1 MSASGHSE
9 MNSERD
15 ENYRLIC
22 AKRGTHW
29 WVELR
34 AGAWWAVGSP
44 SADLDEAIQS
54 VCDKF
59 ALEHPKYRLTVDSP
73 STDLRIDNRPL
84 PEITTPASSTD
95 LSDLF
100 I

>member
-1 MSASGHSE
+1 
-9 MNSERD
+9 MNAERD

-44 SADLDEAIQS
+44 SADLDAAIQS
-54 VCDKF
+54 ARAKF
-59 ALEHPKYRLTVDSP
+59 AVDHPQVRVVFDGSP
-73 STDLRIDNRPL
+73 TPDPVVK
-84 PEITTPASSTD
+84 PVCQQPVITKQSETD

-100 I
+100 L

>member
-1 MSASGHSE
+1 

-29 WVELR
+29 QVEVR
-34 AGAWWAVGSP
+34 TGGWWAVGRPSP
-44 SADLDEAIQS
+44 DLLEAIENA
-54 VCDKF
+54 KNRF
-59 ALEHPKYRLTVDSP
+59 AADNPQVRIVFDGKNAHYPVVNVPRQHP
-73 STDLRIDNRPL
+73 
-84 PEITTPASSTD
+84 ITTKSETD

-100 I
+100 Q

>member
-1 MSASGHSE
+1 MIA
-9 MNSERD
+9 ERD

-29 WVELR
+29 WVEVR

-44 SADLDEAIQS
+44 SPDLLEAIENA
-54 VCDKF
+54 KNRF
-59 ALEHPKYRLTVDSP
+59 AADNPQVRIVFDAIRAPDSIINAAHQ
-73 STDLRIDNRPL
+73 L
-84 PEITTPASSTD
+84 PASTEQSETD

-100 I
+100 Q

>member
-1 MSASGHSE
+1 MI
-9 MNSERD
+9 SERD

-29 WVELR
+29 WVEVR

-44 SADLDEAIQS
+44 SPDLLEAIENA
-54 VCDKF
+54 KNRF
-59 ALEHPKYRLTVDSP
+59 AADNPQVSIVFD
-73 STDLRIDNRPL
+73 DNRALDPVVNVACQQ
-84 PEITTPASSTD
+84 PITTKSETD

-100 I
+100 E

>member
-1 MSASGHSE
+1 MIA
-9 MNSERD
+9 ERD

-29 WVELR
+29 QVEVR

-44 SADLDEAIQS
+44 SPDLLEAIENA
-54 VCDKF
+54 KNRF
-59 ALEHPKYRLTVDSP
+59 AADNPQV
-73 STDLRIDNRPL
+73 RIVFDGKNVNYPVVNVPRQYP
-84 PEITTPASSTD
+84 ITTKSETD

-100 I
+100 Q

>member
-1 MSASGHSE
+1 MIA
-9 MNSERD
+9 ERD

-29 WVELR
+29 QVEVR

-44 SADLDEAIQS
+44 SPDLMEAIENANNRFAADNPQVRIVFDASRAPDSIVKPVCVEPVTVKQS
-54 VCDKF
+54 
-59 ALEHPKYRLTVDSP
+59 L
-73 STDLRIDNRPL
+73 
-84 PEITTPASSTD
+84 TD

-100 I
+100 Q

>member
-1 MSASGHSE
+1 MIA
-9 MNSERD
+9 ERD

-29 WVELR
+29 WVEVR

-44 SADLDEAIQS
+44 SPDLLEAIENA
-54 VCDKF
+54 KNRF
-59 ALEHPKYRLTVDSP
+59 AADNPQV
-73 STDLRIDNRPL
+73 RIVFDGSHARDPVINAVSQQPI
-84 PEITTPASSTD
+84 ITKSETD

-100 I
+100 Q

>member
-1 MSASGHSE
+1 MIA
-9 MNSERD
+9 ERD

-29 WVELR
+29 QVEVR

-44 SADLDEAIQS
+44 SPDLMEAIENAKNRFAADNPQVRIVFDAS
-54 VCDKF
+54 RDPDFIVKLVCV
-59 ALEHPKYRLTVDSP
+59 EPV
-73 STDLRIDNRPL
+73 
-84 PEITTPASSTD
+84 TTKSETD

-100 I
+100 Q

>member
-1 MSASGHSE
+1 MIA
-9 MNSERD
+9 ERD

-29 WVELR
+29 HVEVR

-44 SADLDEAIQS
+44 SPDPMEAIENAKNRFAADNPQVRIVFDASRAPDSIIKPVCVEPVTVKQS
-54 VCDKF
+54 
-59 ALEHPKYRLTVDSP
+59 L
-73 STDLRIDNRPL
+73 
-84 PEITTPASSTD
+84 TD

-100 I
+100 Q